1 MNKRIEQCGL
11 DRQQIGDLIDRW
23 IFSERDRL
31 ILRRR
36 LLASIRFDDL
46 AEEFALSVRQ
56 TKKIVYRCEERVLAK
71 IEPWSL

>member
-1 MNKRIEQCGL
+1 MSKKIEESGL

-23 IFSERDRL
+23 IFSERDRQ

-36 LLASIRFDDL
+36 LLDSVRFEEL

-56 TKKIVYRCEERVLAK
+56 TKKIVYSGEDRVFDK
-71 IEPWSL
+71 IPWL